1 MGRVPSSRNMNEH
14 ILIVDDDSRVTS
26 ALRRTFAYEGYQVST
41 ALDGEGALAIARTKS
56 PDLVILD
63 LMLPGIDGLE
73 VCRRLRTADDGI
85 AVLMLT
91 ARDAVAD
98 RVAGFETGAD
108 DYLVKPFALEELLA
122 RVKALIRRRNPHDI
136 VREVLVFEDLELDTA
151 TRQAKRGNRLIDLS
165 TTEFELLSLFMR
177 NPRMVLTRSLL
188 MDRIWGSDF
197 EGGPNVLEVYI
208 GHLRTKLELQS
219 EKRLIQTVRGAGYV
233 LRTPD

>member
-1 MGRVPSSRNMNEH
+1 MNAH

-26 ALRRTFAYEGYQVST
+26 ALRRTLAYEGYTVST
-41 ALDGEGALAIARTKS
+41 ALDGEGALALARTKP

-63 LMLPGIDGLE
+63 LMLPGINGLE
-73 VCRRLRTADDGI
+73 VCRRLRTAGDGI

-98 RVAGFETGAD
+98 RVTGLESGAD

-122 RVKALIRRRNPHDI
+122 RVKALLRRHNPPD
-136 VREVLVFEDLELDTA
+136 VTRSVLCFADLELDTA
-151 TRQAKRGNRLIDLS
+151 RREAKRGERIIELS
-165 TTEFELLSLFMR
+165 TTEYELLALFLR
-177 NPRMVLTRSLL
+177 NPRMVLTRNLL
-188 MDRIWGSDF
+188 MDRIWGRDF

-208 GHLRTKLELQS
+208 GHLRNKLEQHA

-233 LRTPD
+233 LRTPE

>member
-1 MGRVPSSRNMNEH
+1 MMPRLDGFGLLR
-14 ILIVDDDSRVTS
+14 
-26 ALRRTFAYEGYQVST
+26 ALRALPRTSHVPVVLLSAR
-41 ALDGEGALAIARTKS
+41 AGEEAVLE
-56 PDLVILD
+56 
-63 LMLPGIDGLE
+63 GLE
-73 VCRRLRTADDGI
+73 I
-85 AVLMLT
+85 
-91 ARDAVAD
+91 
-98 RVAGFETGAD
+98 GAD

-122 RVKALIRRRNPHDI
+122 RVKALLRRRNPPDI
-136 VREVLVFEDLELDTA
+136 TCEVLVFEDLELDTA
-151 TRQAKRGNRLIDLS
+151 TRQAKRGSRLFDLS
-165 TTEFELLSLFMR
+165 TTEYELISIFMR